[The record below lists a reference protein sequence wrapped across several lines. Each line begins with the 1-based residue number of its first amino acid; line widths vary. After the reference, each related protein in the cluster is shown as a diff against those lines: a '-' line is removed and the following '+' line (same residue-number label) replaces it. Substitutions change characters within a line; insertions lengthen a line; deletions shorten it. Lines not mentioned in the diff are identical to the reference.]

1 MRVKEETGLLAE
13 RNKGQLEPNGSYC
26 LLFVGREEWMKVD
39 RGFERGRGIKAVANE
54 NMGNS
59 AVGESLEVM
68 TEAEVVTED
77 GEGDKETLKEGE

>member
-1 MRVKEETGLLAE
+1 
-13 RNKGQLEPNGSYC
+13 
-26 LLFVGREEWMKVD
+26 MKVD